1 MTKKLEEIFD
11 LEQES
16 TVETP
21 ESMKDQLDAEQ
32 SRKDNVEA
40 DIMIREKVAVDKID
54 AALPQVGGLEDDKE
68 IDEYAEKS
76 FQAYQD
82 LMDLGMNIEPRLA
95 GRIMEV
101 AASMMGNAITAKNSK
116 IDKRLKMIELQLKKE
131 KLDQGKPEDEVVSGT
146 GSVVADRNELIKQI
160 LANKPQDDKE
170 DK

>member
-11 LEQES
+11 LDLDS
-16 TVETP
+16 TVDTP
-21 ESMKDQLDAEQ
+21 ESMKDTLDEEQ
-32 SRKDNVEA
+32 NQKDIAEA
-40 DIMIREKVAVDKID
+40 DIMIREKIAVDKID

-116 IDKRLKMIELQLKKE
+116 IDKKLKMIELQLKKE
-131 KLDQGKPEDEVVSGT
+131 KLDQGKPEEEVVSGT
-146 GSVVADRNELIKQI
+146 GSVVADRNELIRQI
-160 LANKPQDDKE
+160 LANKPEDVKE

>member
-11 LEQES
+11 LEQDS

-21 ESMKDQLDAEQ
+21 ETMKDQLDAEQ
-32 SRKDNVEA
+32 TRKDNVEA

-76 FQAYQD
+76 FEAYQD

-95 GRIMEV
+95 GRIYEV

-116 IDKRLKMIELQLKKE
+116 IDKKLKMIELQLKKE
-131 KLDQGKPEDEVVSGT
+131 KLDQGKPEDEVVTGT

>member
-1 MTKKLEEIFD
+1 MIEELEK
-11 LEQES
+11 EQ
-16 TVETP
+16 V
-21 ESMKDQLDAEQ
+21 Q
-32 SRKDNVEA
+32 KDNLEA
-40 DIMIREKVAVDKID
+40 DNLINQKFAVDKID

-68 IDEYAEKS
+68 IDEYAQKS

-116 IDKRLKMIELQLKKE
+116 IDKKLKMIELQLKKE
-131 KLDQGKPEDEVVSGT
+131 KLDQGKPEEEVVSGT
-146 GSVVADRNELIKQI
+146 GSVVADRNELIRQI
-160 LANKPQDDKE
+160 LANKPEDDKE

>member
-11 LEQES
+11 LEQDS

-116 IDKRLKMIELQLKKE
+116 IDKKLKMIELQLKKE

-170 DK
+170 GK

>member
-11 LEQES
+11 LEKDS
-16 TVETP
+16 TVDTP
-21 ESMKDQLDAEQ
+21 ETMKDQLDAEQ
-32 SRKDNVEA
+32 TRKDNVEA

-68 IDEYAEKS
+68 IDAYAEKS

-116 IDKRLKMIELQLKKE
+116 IDKKLKMIELQLKKE
-131 KLDQGKPEDEVVSGT
+131 KLDQGKPEEEVVSGT

>member
-11 LEQES
+11 LEQDSTSQTADDMRES
-16 TVETP
+16 LEVE
-21 ESMKDQLDAEQ
+21 QAE
-32 SRKDNVEA
+32 KDNAEA

-68 IDEYAEKS
+68 IDEYAQES
-76 FQAYQD
+76 FQAYKD

-101 AASMMGNAITAKNSK
+101 ASSMMNNAITAKNSK
-116 IDKRLKMIELQLKKE
+116 IDKKLKMIELQLKKE
-131 KLDQGKPEDEVVSGT
+131 KLDQGKPEEEVVSGT